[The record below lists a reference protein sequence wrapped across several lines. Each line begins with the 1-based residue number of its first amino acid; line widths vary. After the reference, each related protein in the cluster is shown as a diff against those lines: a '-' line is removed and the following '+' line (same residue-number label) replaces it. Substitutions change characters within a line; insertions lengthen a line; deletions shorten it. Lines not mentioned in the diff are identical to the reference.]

1 MHSMPC
7 IVMNCILYTGMIA
20 DWRKTSTVV
29 RSSACESRRTNAN
42 NTVFILMHTEV

>member
-7 IVMNCILYTGMIA
+7 IVMNCILYTFMIA
-20 DWRKTSTVV
+20 DWLKTSAVL
-29 RSSACESRRTNAN
+29 RPCAYESRNTH